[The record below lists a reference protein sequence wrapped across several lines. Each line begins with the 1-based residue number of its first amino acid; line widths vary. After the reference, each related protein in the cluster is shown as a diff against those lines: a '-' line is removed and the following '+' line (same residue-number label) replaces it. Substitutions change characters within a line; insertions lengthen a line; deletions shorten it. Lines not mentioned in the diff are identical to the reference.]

1 MCQMDVA
8 CGKYGVAN
16 GMGPGK
22 GYYMYIYIYIQSIF
36 NILRQF
42 RR

>member
-1 MCQMDVA
+1 MYQMDVA

-22 GYYMYIYIYIQSIF
+22 GYYFYIYIQSIF